1 MQILQIQ
8 LKKTKETLESKST
21 EFEELYRTATKEK
34 QLLKSEIQL
43 LRNSV
48 KDLVNK
54 KNQEVFEIKKEND
67 EKVKQLNRSNN
78 YAIEEMKQL
87 CDREIKKLYK

>member
-21 EFEELYRTATKEK
+21 EFEDLYRTATKEK

-67 EKVKQLNRSNN
+67 EKVK
-78 YAIEEMKQL
+78 
-87 CDREIKKLYK
+87 